1 MFLDEIFPTPIWGFD
16 NMNLDVDSIKFW
28 AYEEKKK
35 DEGRVI
41 SNVGGWQSNDYKSFD
56 NTPLQ
61 DLVKY
66 ALKESHHIAADLGIP
81 KSERVLENLWVNI
94 NPKYSYNQAHVH
106 PEARLSGVFYVDA
119 PEKSGD
125 ICFSRDNGY
134 ALGTVAPEL
143 TRYSGVEQH
152 YPAKTNRMLI
162 FPAWVEHH
170 VKPNLSD
177 EDRISISFNIL

>member
-1 MFLDEIFPTPIWGFD
+1 MIRDYTLELDLQT
-16 NMNLDVDSIKFW
+16 IKE
-28 AYEEKKK
+28 YVISEKKSTDLTARK
-35 DEGRVI
+35 
-41 SNVGGWQSNDYKSFD
+41 SNVGGWQSNDYRTFD

-81 KSERVLENLWVNI
+81 KSDRYVENLWVNI
-94 NPKYSYNQAHVH
+94 NPKFADNHAHVH

-119 PEKSGD
+119 PENSGD
-125 ICFSRDNGY
+125 ICFTRDIGY
-134 ALGTVAPEL
+134 ALVTVAPEL

-170 VKPNLSD
+170 VKSNMSD
-177 EDRISISFNIL
+177 QDRISISFNIL